1 MRFAESWLRE
11 WVNPALDA
19 EGIGERL
26 TMAGHELD
34 NLSIEGRGLDGVIV
48 AEVLA
53 AKPHPDADRLR
64 VCTVSTGEG
73 EPVQIVCGA
82 PNARAGMK
90 SPLARPGTRLPNG
103 VSLRKTKIRG
113 IESMG
118 MLCSAIE
125 LGLGEE
131 SDGIIELPADATA
144 GQPLAEY
151 LGLPDAVF
159 DVDLTPNRGDCFSV
173 LGLARDL
180 SAQTN
185 IPLEGPVMR
194 PVVPSGEA
202 MHPVEL
208 LVPEACPRFVGRVI
222 RGIDGRA
229 RSPLWMTERLR
240 KSGIRAIH
248 PVVDVTNYVMLELGQ
263 PLHAYDLRKLQG
275 PIRPRLA
282 VRGEKL
288 VLLDERELTLESNTV
303 VISDDSGAIGMAG
316 IMGGLSTAVSDSTQ
330 DVFFEAAFWPQEL
343 MAGRARSYGLHTD
356 ASMRFERGVD
366 PDLPPHA
373 IERATELLLAIA
385 GGEAGPAQDHVV
397 PESMPKR
404 PAVRL
409 RRSRLSTLLGVDLD
423 DDVVDGILRS
433 LHLLVEATAD
443 GWIVTP
449 PGFRFDIVIEEDL
462 VEEVARI
469 YGYDRIKETTAITP
483 TPLRVVSE
491 SRVDSER
498 IAGVLL
504 ARDYQEVITWSFV
517 DAVSDRQ
524 ITGHDSTLVLSNPIS
539 SEMSVMRGSLWTG
552 MLQAAAGNLARQ
564 QERVRLFEIGRS
576 YHGTVADPQEVL
588 RVAGVALGSQ
598 FPEQWSISSQNVDF
612 FDVKGDIEALLAVTG
627 DTAAFSFQAV
637 EHPALQQ
644 GQAAT
649 VLRNGQQVGVIGK
662 LHPATAKQFNIKKD
676 TFVFEL
682 NADAVFVARLPAAEA
697 VSRYPAIRRD
707 LAIVVREQV
716 SAAQIQG
723 AVAAVA
729 PGLVQE
735 VRIFDVYRGAGIEAG
750 LKSVALSLILQETS
764 RTLTDADADSVTAA
778 AVTKLQNKFGAELRD

>member
-682 NADAVFVARLPAAEA
+682 NADAVFVARLPAAE
-697 VSRYPAIRRD
+697 
-707 LAIVVREQV
+707 
-716 SAAQIQG
+716 
-723 AVAAVA
+723 
-729 PGLVQE
+729 
-735 VRIFDVYRGAGIEAG
+735 
-750 LKSVALSLILQETS
+750 
-764 RTLTDADADSVTAA
+764 
-778 AVTKLQNKFGAELRD
+778 